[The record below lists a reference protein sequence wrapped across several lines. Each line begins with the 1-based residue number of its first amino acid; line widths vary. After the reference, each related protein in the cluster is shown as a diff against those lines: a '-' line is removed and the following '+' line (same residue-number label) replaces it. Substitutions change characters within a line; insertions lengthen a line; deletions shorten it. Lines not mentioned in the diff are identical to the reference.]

1 MVENQMKKKF
11 YTVKDFYT
19 ALGGVVT
26 KSQIYKMIN
35 TGEIPTRKIG
45 RKIVLSAE
53 WVEAYLGTPCVAVK
67 KINKDSI

>member
-1 MVENQMKKKF
+1 MEEKQMKKKF
-11 YTVKDFYT
+11 YTVKDFYS

-35 TGEIPTRKIG
+35 AGIIPTRKIG
-45 RKIVLSAE
+45 TKIVLSAE
-53 WVEAYLGTPCVAVK
+53 WVEAYLGAPCVAVK